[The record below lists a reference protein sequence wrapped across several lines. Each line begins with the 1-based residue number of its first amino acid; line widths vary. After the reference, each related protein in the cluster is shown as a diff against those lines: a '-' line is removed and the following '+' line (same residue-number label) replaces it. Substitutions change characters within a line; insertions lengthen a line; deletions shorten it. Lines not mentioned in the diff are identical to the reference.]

1 MTSSVLKNEFKHLS
15 FSRVHIA
22 MLSWRYNSFNM
33 HLQASE
39 MQSEAVMNIADV
51 VRALAGFAWLAAI
64 GIGLLLI
71 TRVARN
77 QAARGLGSLTVGVLI
92 LALVLTVLGA
102 GLVFVEPNERGVV
115 ITISK
120 GGILPDA
127 LEPGIHWIIPFVQRV
142 EPYSIARATYTMSS
156 STGEG
161 QVQGDD
167 SIQARTKD
175 GQQVFID
182 ASVIYAA
189 DPSKLVNLHITWG
202 HTYQDNVLRPVA
214 RAAIRDAVSQYGVE
228 EIVSTKRAELEQ
240 SISDAIEN
248 GLSANNLK
256 MVDFLLRNIRF
267 SDEYAA
273 AVEQKQIAEQQA
285 QQAKFVVEQKKQ
297 EAEQARQV
305 AQGQADAAVIS
316 AKGAAEARIIQADAE
331 AKANQVLA
339 ASLTPELVQYQYILK
354 LSPGVQ
360 TIFVPSGNQFILP
373 LPGSAQTPAT
383 SPTATT
389 PSTTPSTTP

>member
-1 MTSSVLKNEFKHLS
+1 
-15 FSRVHIA
+15 
-22 MLSWRYNSFNM
+22 
-33 HLQASE
+33 
-39 MQSEAVMNIADV
+39 MNIADV
-51 VRALAGFAWLAAI
+51 VRSLAGFAWLAAI
-64 GIGLLLI
+64 GLGVLMIV
-71 TRVARN
+71 RVGRN
-77 QAARGLGSLTVGVLI
+77 QGAKGLGSLIVGVLV
-92 LALVLTVLGA
+92 LAIVMTVLGA
-102 GLVFVEPNERGVV
+102 GLVFVEPDERGVV
-115 ITISK
+115 ITIGK
-120 GGILPDA
+120 GGILPNA
-127 LEPGIHWIIPFVQRV
+127 LDPGIHWIIPFVQRV
-142 EPYSIARATYTMSS
+142 EPYSIARATYTMAT

-182 ASVIYAA
+182 ASVIYSV
-189 DPSKLVNLHITWG
+189 DPNKLVNLHITWK
-202 HTYQDNVLRPVA
+202 HTYQDNVIRPVT

-240 SISDAIEN
+240 SIRTSIEE
-248 GLSANNLK
+248 GLANNNLK

-305 AQGQADAAVIS
+305 AQGQADAAVIA
-316 AKGAAEARIIQADAE
+316 AKGAAEARVIQAEAE
-331 AKANQVLA
+331 AKANQLLA
-339 ASLTPELVQYQYILK
+339 ASLTPELIQYQYILK
-354 LSPGVQ
+354 LAPGVQ

-373 LPGSAQTPAT
+373 LPSETSNTPTTAP
-383 SPTATT
+383 PTVT
-389 PSTTPSTTP
+389 P

>member
-1 MTSSVLKNEFKHLS
+1 
-15 FSRVHIA
+15 
-22 MLSWRYNSFNM
+22 
-33 HLQASE
+33 
-39 MQSEAVMNIADV
+39 MNIADV
-51 VRALAGFAWLAAI
+51 VRSLAGFAWLAAI
-64 GIGLLLI
+64 GLGALLI
-71 TRVARN
+71 VRVARN
-77 QAARGLGSLTVGVLI
+77 QTARGFGTLTVGVVVVA
-92 LALVLTVLGA
+92 LALTVVGA
-102 GLVFVEPNERGVV
+102 GLVFVEPDQRGVV
-115 ITISK
+115 ITIGK
-120 GGILPDA
+120 GGILPNA
-127 LEPGIHWIIPFVQRV
+127 LEPGIHWIVPFVQRV
-142 EPYSIARATYTMSS
+142 EPYSIARATYTMAT

-182 ASVIYAA
+182 ASVIYSV
-189 DPSKLVNLHITWG
+189 DPNKLVNLHITWK
-202 HTYQDNVLRPVA
+202 HTYEDNVVRPVA

-240 SISDAIEN
+240 AISSNIEA
-248 GLSANNLK
+248 GLSSNNLK

-285 QQAKFVVEQKKQ
+285 QQAKFVVESKKQ

-305 AQGQADAAVIS
+305 AQGQADAAVIA
-316 AKGAAEARIIQADAE
+316 AKGAAEARVIQAEAD
-331 AKANQVLA
+331 AKANQLLA

-373 LPGSAQTPAT
+373 LPGSGQTSTNPPAT
-383 SPTATT
+383 TTT
-389 PSTTPSTTP
+389 P